1 MKKSTQTPLSLSG
14 SLLDAWRRN
23 NDMDLLLISR
33 IPQARF
39 AAVPLNSRGR
49 TVAEQL
55 DHMDSVR
62 RGWLHYHKTGK
73 RLSHADLAPAGADRG
88 RLSRAF
94 KASGQ
99 EVEGFLDQAFAG
111 EAKVRMFKGDPVRWF
126 CYLLSHD
133 ANHRGQILL
142 ALKQAGLR
150 MPQEVALQ
158 SLWGKW
164 ISGD

>member
-1 MKKSTQTPLSLSG
+1 MERPTQKPFSLSG

-33 IPQARF
+33 VPQAGF

-73 RLSHADLAPAGADRG
+73 RLSRADLAPAGPDREG
-88 RLSRAF
+88 LSRAF
-94 KASGQ
+94 KASGK
-99 EVEGFLDQAFAG
+99 EVEDFLVHAFAG

-126 CYLLSHD
+126 CYLLSHE

-142 ALKQAGLR
+142 ALKQAG
-150 MPQEVALQ
+150 
-158 SLWGKW
+158 
-164 ISGD
+164 